1 MAKRDPAVTATL
13 TVYCQPG
20 ARQTRLAGLHG
31 GLPKIQL
38 AAPPV
43 DGAANEALLTWLAQR
58 LNIPRSR
65 IELVAG
71 AASRIKR
78 LRITGTDGET
88 IRRALGLAD
97 PADGAAH

>member
-43 DGAANEALLTWLAQR
+43 DGAANEALIAFVAER
-58 LNIPRSR
+58 CGIPRSHVR
-65 IELVAG
+65 ITHG
-71 AASRIKR
+71 HTSRTKR
-78 LRITGTDGET
+78 LAIEGMDDDA
-88 IRRALGLAD
+88 IRQALLG
-97 PADGAAH
+97 G

>member
-43 DGAANEALLTWLAQR
+43 DGAANEALIAFVAER
-58 LNIPRSR
+58 CGVPRSR
-65 IELVAG
+65 VRITHG
-71 AASRIKR
+71 HTSRTKR
-78 LRITGTDGET
+78 LAIEGVDDDAVRQ
-88 IRRALGLAD
+88 ALLG
-97 PADGAAH
+97 G

>member
-1 MAKRDPAVTATL
+1 MATRNTTVTATL

-43 DGAANEALLTWLAQR
+43 DGAANEALIAFVAR
-58 LNIPRSR
+58 RCGVARSHVR
-65 IELVAG
+65 ITHG
-71 AASRIKR
+71 QTNRTKR
-78 LRITGTDGET
+78 LDIDGLDEAD
-88 IRRALGLAD
+88 ALQALLG
-97 PADGAAH
+97 P